1 MSDLQMGLLAIG
13 AVIVVAVLAYNKW
26 QDLRYRRQAERSFG
40 TGHEDVLLQ
49 PAQETGL
56 IETSPP
62 AAAPAAAPA
71 VAERIEPGFSAGVM
85 SAPDTDGDAEPD
97 PVGRAATPAQMPTP
111 EAETAKD
118 AGLSDALDYIVMFES
133 SEPLQAS
140 GVIEQAVRLLA
151 KFIRP
156 VHIEG
161 WDEVDAA
168 WKALAHGHEY
178 RQMRAGIQLADR
190 RGMISSEELGR
201 FARAVEELA
210 GAVGAA
216 IEPSD
221 PAQGMVRAQTLDQLC
236 GEVDIQIALNI
247 VATEGLLAGTKL
259 RALAESAG
267 MTLEGDGHF
276 RRRDEAGRELFSL
289 ANGGDAPFSAGTIG
303 GLATAAVTFEFDL
316 PRSVGGTATF
326 DQLVVLA
333 SRFAQTLGGQLVDD
347 NRAALGPQALAAIR
361 AQLQPVYASMAAQGI
376 PAGSPLALRLF
387 S

>member
-1 MSDLQMGLLAIG
+1 MSDLQIGLLAIG
-13 AVIVVAVLAYNKW
+13 AVIVVVVLAYNKW

-40 TGHEDVLLQ
+40 PGHDDVLLL
-49 PAQETGL
+49 PAQEAGL
-56 IETSPP
+56 FEMSRP
-62 AAAPAAAPA
+62 AAVPAAT
-71 VAERIEPGFSAGVM
+71 ERIEPGFTADAM
-85 SAPDTDGDAEPD
+85 SDPDANDVLE
-97 PVGRAATPAQMPTP
+97 RATPA
-111 EAETAKD
+111 AELPAQKDEDAED
-118 AGLSDALDYIVMFES
+118 AGLSEALDYIVMFECGQ
-133 SEPLQAS
+133 PVQAS

-151 KFIRP
+151 KFVRP

-161 WDEVDAA
+161 WDEADAA
-168 WKALAHGHEY
+168 WKALGHGHAY
-178 RQMRAGIQLADR
+178 GQMRAGIQLADR

-210 GAVGAA
+210 VAIGAA
-216 IEPSD
+216 IAPSD
-221 PAQGMVRAQTLDQLC
+221 PAQGMVRAQALDQLC

-276 RRRDEAGRELFSL
+276 RRRDDAGRELFSL
-289 ANGGDAPFSAGTIG
+289 ANGGDAPFSAGSIG

-316 PRSVGGTATF
+316 PRSPGGTAAF
-326 DQLVVLA
+326 DQLTVLA

-347 NRAALGPQALAAIR
+347 NRAVLRPQALAAIR
-361 AQLQPVYASMAAQGI
+361 AQLEPVYAAMAAQGI